1 MDIAWHDMGRSARLP
16 RRRGESR
23 GLKCADTHRAAGVA
37 VRYPLD
43 DLYMC
48 GQQVAVG
55 PLLTCAA
62 KCALAGLAER
72 CYIQH
77 LHRAVARG
85 PSGSPKAKR

>member
-1 MDIAWHDMGRSARLP
+1 MDIAWHDMGRSARLL
-16 RRRGESR
+16 RRRSESR

-43 DLYMC
+43 DLC

-72 CYIQH
+72 WYYTAFTQ
-77 LHRAVARG
+77 
-85 PSGSPKAKR
+85 SGGPKAER